1 MTFQPELWHDGWET
15 EADRKAGLDP
25 DEQAF
30 VDLHGPQQSPSGHI
44 RLVQRVDV
52 VLEVL

>member
-15 EADRKAGLDP
+15 EADKKAGLDP
-25 DEQAF
+25 DERAF
-30 VDLHGPQQSPSGHI
+30 VDIHGPQPAAYRH
-44 RLVQRVDV
+44 VQRVDV

>member
-1 MTFQPELWHDGWET
+1 MTFQPELWHDDWET
-15 EADRKAGLDP
+15 EADKKAGLDR

-30 VDLHGPQQSPSGHI
+30 VDLHGLHPASYRTI
-44 RLVQRVDV
+44 QRVDV

>member
-30 VDLHGPQQSPSGHI
+30 VDIHGPQPAAYRHVQ
-44 RLVQRVDV
+44 LVKLALDV
-52 VLEVL
+52 L